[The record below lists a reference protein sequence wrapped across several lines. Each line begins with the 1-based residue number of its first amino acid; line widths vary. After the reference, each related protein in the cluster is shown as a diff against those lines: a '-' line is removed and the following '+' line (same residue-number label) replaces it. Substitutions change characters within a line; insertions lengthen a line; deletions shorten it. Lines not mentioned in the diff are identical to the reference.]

1 MDYKKNYRR
10 KFYSKNEAI
19 DKEVLIR
26 CIFFYIYYLI
36 TFFISLI
43 LMCVTNVPAS
53 AYQGIL
59 LGGTIVTLKFMTIL
73 SFVNKIILIFSSIC
87 FLLYPL
93 LNEYSVFIY
102 TMIFCTSISILLL
115 TKSILRSLI
124 KIN

>member
-26 CIFFYIYYLI
+26 CIFLYIYYLI
-36 TFFISLI
+36 TFFISLV

-102 TMIFCTSISILLL
+102 TMIFWTSISILLL
-115 TKSILRSLI
+115 TKSITSKLN
-124 KIN
+124 KV